1 MKLDK
6 AIEAIKKFEGCRLE
20 AYQDVGGIWTIG
32 YGHTNRVQKGDVI
45 TQDQADA
52 YLAEDVAVHASR
64 VEKYQKIYNFTENE
78 YNALVSFAYNVGNI
92 DSLTLNGTRTK
103 QQILQHIGDFCYSR
117 GRRIDGL
124 ATRRWLEAQL
134 FAKKD
139 DSTTES
145 ELKENPTI
153 SYKVGNVY
161 ELQANVIV
169 RATPSIKGKKVG
181 YAGLTADGK
190 KHDPDK
196 NGSLNKGTKV
206 TCKDVKV
213 VNGNIWIKCPS
224 GWLAATYNGE
234 VLIR

>member
-20 AYQDVGGIWTIG
+20 AYQDVTGTWTIG
-32 YGHTNRVQKGDVI
+32 YGHTNKVQKGDVI

-52 YLAEDVAVHASR
+52 FLAEDVAVHASR
-64 VEKYQKIYNFTENE
+64 VEKYQSIYNFTENE
-78 YNALVSFAYNVGNI
+78 YNALVSFCYNVGNI

-103 QQILQHIGDFCYSR
+103 QQILQHIGDFCYSK
-117 GRRIDGL
+117 GRRIEGL

-139 DSTTES
+139 DSTTNL

-169 RATPSIKGKKVG
+169 RVTPSIKGKKVG

>member
-20 AYQDVGGIWTIG
+20 AYQDAGGTWTIG
-32 YGHTNRVQKGDVI
+32 YGHTKNVKNGDVI

-52 YLAEDVAVHASR
+52 ILAEDVLSHASR
-64 VEKYQKIYNFTENE
+64 VEKYQSIYNFNENE
-78 YNALVSFAYNVGNI
+78 YNALVSFAYNIGNI

-103 QQILQHIGDFCYSR
+103 QQILQHIGDFCYSK
-117 GRRIDGL
+117 GRRLEGL
-124 ATRRWLEAQL
+124 AKRRYLEAQL
-134 FAKKD
+134 FAMKD
-139 DSTTES
+139 DSTTNS

-190 KHDPDK
+190 KHDPEK

-206 TCKDVKV
+206 TCKDVKF

-224 GWLAATYNGE
+224 GWLAANYNGE

>member
-6 AIEAIKKFEGCRLE
+6 AKEVIKKFEGCRLE
-20 AYQDVGGIWTIG
+20 AYQDVGGTWTIG

-45 TQDQADA
+45 TQEQADSF
-52 YLAEDVAVHASR
+52 LVEDIAVHSSR
-64 VEKYQKIYNFTENE
+64 VEKYQHIYNFNENE

-103 QQILQHIGDFCYSR
+103 QQILQHMGDFCYSK
-117 GRRIDGL
+117 GRKIEGL
-124 ATRRWLEAQL
+124 VNRRRMEAQL
-134 FAKKD
+134 FAMKE
-139 DSTTES
+139 DSA
-145 ELKENPTI
+145 NI

-161 ELQANVIV
+161 TLQDNINV
-169 RATPSIKGKKVG
+169 RETPSIRGKKVG
-181 YAGLTADGK
+181 YGGLTADGK

-224 GWLAATYNGE
+224 GWLAAIYNGE
-234 VLIR
+234 VLIK